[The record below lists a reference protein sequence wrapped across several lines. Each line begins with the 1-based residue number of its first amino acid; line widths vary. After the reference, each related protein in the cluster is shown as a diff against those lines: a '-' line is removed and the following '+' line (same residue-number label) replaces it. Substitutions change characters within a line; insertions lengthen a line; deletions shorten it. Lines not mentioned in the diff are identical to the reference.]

1 MKRVAFF
8 LFGCLAFSTFT
19 NAAQRKIAYE
29 HRENIFVADTD
40 GTHQKKIAEGALP
53 EISPDGTRVA
63 FNTVTDAKT
72 RPGPERHIAVAELS
86 TRKITVLKDIPSD
99 NCFGPVWSP
108 DGSKLAFSI
117 MADKEW
123 QLGLVNADGSGFRFV
138 KNAGLRSEA
147 FGAPE
152 WSRDGNS
159 IFCHDL
165 DNIYQ
170 IDLDGNVLKKW
181 ELSKILTDA
190 SMNGGD
196 RLSISSDGKAL
207 LMDVDCGSE
216 HERKNW
222 DGPQPAIE
230 KFDLASEKAVRVT
243 GKDDFVWEPFWLSND
258 KFLCIMQKE
267 DENDASIYRMSLD
280 GKTAK
285 LLVKHARTPSVNA
298 P

>member
-1 MKRVAFF
+1 MKPVALAIF
-8 LFGCLAFSTFT
+8 LCVAFSTLSH
-19 NAAQRKIAYE
+19 AAQRKIAYE
-29 HRENIFVADTD
+29 HRDDIFVADVD
-40 GTHQKKIAEGALP
+40 GTHQKKIATGALP
-53 EISPDGTRVA
+53 EISPDVTRVA
-63 FNTVTDAKT
+63 FNTSEDSKT
-72 RPGPERHIAVAELS
+72 RPGPERHIAAADVAS
-86 TRKITVLKDIPSD
+86 GKVTILKDIPSD

-138 KNAGLRSEA
+138 KNAGLKSEA
-147 FGAPE
+147 FCAPE
-152 WSRDGNS
+152 WARDGKS

-165 DNIYQ
+165 ENLYQ

-190 SMNGGD
+190 SMNSND
-196 RLSISSDGKAL
+196 RLSVSLDGNAL
-207 LMDVDCGSE
+207 LMDVECGSE

-230 KFDLASEKAVRVT
+230 KFELTAEKAVRVT
-243 GKDDFVWEPFWLSND
+243 GKNDFVWEAFWLSNEQ
-258 KFLCIMQKE
+258 FLCIMQKE
-267 DENDASIYRMSLD
+267 NENEPSIYRMSLD
-280 GKTAK
+280 GKNAK
-285 LLVKHARTPSVNA
+285 LLVKHARTPSASA

>member
-1 MKRVAFF
+1 MKPLALAIFLCVAFSA
-8 LFGCLAFSTFT
+8 LSHG
-19 NAAQRKIAYE
+19 AQRKIAYE
-29 HRENIFVADTD
+29 RGENILVADID
-40 GTHQKKIAEGALP
+40 GTHPKKIAAGALP
-53 EISPDGTRVA
+53 EISPDGTRLA
-63 FNTVTDAKT
+63 FNTSADSKT
-72 RPGPERHIAVAELS
+72 RPGPERHIAIADVAS
-86 TRKITVLKDIPSD
+86 GKVTVLKDIPSD

-117 MADKEW
+117 MAEKEW
-123 QLGLVNADGSGFRFV
+123 HLGLVNSDGSGFRFV
-138 KNAGLRSEA
+138 KNAVLKSEA

-152 WSRDGNS
+152 WARDGKS

-181 ELSKILTDA
+181 ELAKILTDA

-196 RLSISSDGKAL
+196 RLSVSPDGKTL

-222 DGPQPAIE
+222 DGPQPAVE
-230 KFDLASEKAVRVT
+230 KLDLSADKAVRVT
-243 GKDDFVWEPFWLSND
+243 GKDDFVWEPFWLTANE
-258 KFLCIMQKE
+258 FLCIIQKE
-267 DENDASIYRMSLD
+267 NENQPSIYRMSID
-280 GKTAK
+280 GKNPK
-285 LLVKHARTPSVNA
+285 VLVKHAPTPSASA

>member
-1 MKRVAFF
+1 MKRLMFF
-8 LFGCLAFSTFT
+8 LVGCVVFSSFT

-29 HRENIFVADTD
+29 HRENLSVADVD
-40 GTHQKKIAEGALP
+40 GTHQKKIATGAMP
-53 EISPDGTRVA
+53 EVSPDGTRVA
-63 FNTVTDAKT
+63 FNTVANAKT
-72 RPGPERHIAVAELS
+72 RPGPERHIAVADVAS
-86 TRKITVLKDIPSD
+86 GKVTVLKDIPSD

-108 DGSKLAFSI
+108 DGTKLAFSI
-117 MADKEW
+117 MADDEW
-123 QLGLVNADGSGFRFV
+123 QLGLVNVDGSGFRFV
-138 KNAGLRSEA
+138 KNAGLRRDA
-147 FGAPE
+147 LGAPE
-152 WSRDGNS
+152 WARDGKS

-190 SMNGGD
+190 SMNSGD
-196 RLSISSDGKAL
+196 RLSISSDGKVL
-207 LMDVDCGSE
+207 LMDVDCGAQ

-230 KFDLASEKAVRVT
+230 KFDLASEKAVRIT

-258 KFLCIMQKE
+258 EFLCIMQKE
-267 DENDASIYRMSLD
+267 NENDASIYRMSLD
-280 GKTAK
+280 GKSMK
-285 LLVKHARTPSVNA
+285 LLVKHARTPSASA